1 MKYLVLLFSLLILIL
16 ILILTYYKYTY
27 EGFTTYQLNYR
38 TDIEPNRAGTIP
50 QYRRCIC
57 SSDGECRCVT
67 DVN

>member
-1 MKYLVLLFSLLILIL
+1 MKQILIL
-16 ILILTYYKYTY
+16 LIILLVISIYFLNTS

-38 TDIEPNRAGTIP
+38 TDIEPNSANTIP

-67 DVN
+67 DID